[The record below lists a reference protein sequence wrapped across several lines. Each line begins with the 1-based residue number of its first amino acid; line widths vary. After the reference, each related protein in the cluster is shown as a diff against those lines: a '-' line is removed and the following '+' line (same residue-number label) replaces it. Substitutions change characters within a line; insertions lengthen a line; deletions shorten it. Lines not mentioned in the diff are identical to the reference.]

1 MKRKLILMAVTVAS
15 TVAFSGFSVEANA
28 AVNDDALV
36 NVQNKVMEYINNYSD
51 NYNAAESGTES
62 ISNTVGVNWNDY
74 INNAG
79 NSYKDTV
86 DQIAS
91 ELPEI
96 TMPETPVQPP
106 ETSEAPEN
114 PIVSEGMD
122 ITSENGLVQTFL
134 IDNIIRIVHVGESYT
149 INVLHSPGE
158 VVFTSDN
165 PEVATV
171 DGNGNVVAVAPG
183 KAHIIVSTAD
193 GSRTRKALV
202 RVLGDNELPDVDLP
216 DVDLPDIDL
225 PDVDLPD
232 IDNDINIGNGNG
244 NGNDIN
250 IGNGNGNGNDI
261 NIGNGNDINIGIGG
275 INIGISINK
284 PSGNN
289 PSLNYPTINWPTG
302 GTINWPTGGITG
314 GTNGTLGSL
323 GSANKISTIPTTL
336 SSAKEI
342 STSTLPNTGAAI
354 PLEAI
359 GAVSLLGGLG
369 IYKKRK

>member
-96 TMPETPVQPP
+96 TIPETPVQPP

-202 RVLGDNELPDVDLP
+202 RVLGENELPDVDLP
-216 DVDLPDIDL
+216 DI
-225 PDVDLPD
+225 DLPD
-232 IDNDINIGNGNG
+232 IDNDINIGNGN
-244 NGNDIN
+244 DIN
-250 IGNGNGNGNDI
+250 IGNGNGITIDI
-261 NIGNGNDINIGIGG
+261 N
-275 INIGISINK
+275 INK
-284 PSGNN
+284 PSGNY
-289 PSLNYPTINWPTG
+289 PSLNWPTINWPTG
-302 GTINWPTGGITG
+302 GTIG
-314 GTNGTLGSL
+314 GTTGGTLGSL
-323 GSANKISTIPTTL
+323 GSINKISTTPTTL
-336 SSAKEI
+336 SSAKGTSI
-342 STSTLPNTGAAI
+342 STLPNTGVAI

-359 GAVSLLGGLG
+359 GAISLLGGLG

>member
-15 TVAFSGFSVEANA
+15 TVAFSGFSVEANV

-96 TMPETPVQPP
+96 TIPETPVQPP

-202 RVLGDNELPDVDLP
+202 RVLGENELPDVDLP
-216 DVDLPDIDL
+216 DVDLPDI
-225 PDVDLPD
+225 DLPD

-250 IGNGNGNGNDI
+250 IGNGNGITIDI
-261 NIGNGNDINIGIGG
+261 N
-275 INIGISINK
+275 INK
-284 PSGNN
+284 PSGNY
-289 PSLNYPTINWPTG
+289 PSLNLPTINWPTG
-302 GTINWPTGGITG
+302 GTTG
-314 GTNGTLGSL
+314 GTLGSL
-323 GSANKISTIPTTL
+323 GSANKISTTPTTL
-336 SSAKEI
+336 SSAKGTSI
-342 STSTLPNTGAAI
+342 STLPNTGVAI

-359 GAVSLLGGLG
+359 GAISLLGGLG

>member
-96 TMPETPVQPP
+96 TIPETPVQPP

-202 RVLGDNELPDVDLP
+202 RVLGENELPDVDLP
-216 DVDLPDIDL
+216 DGDLPDI
-225 PDVDLPD
+225 DLPD

-250 IGNGNGNGNDI
+250 IGNGNGITIDI
-261 NIGNGNDINIGIGG
+261 N
-275 INIGISINK
+275 INK
-284 PSGNN
+284 PSGNY
-289 PSLNYPTINWPTG
+289 PSLNLPTINWPTG
-302 GTINWPTGGITG
+302 GTTG
-314 GTNGTLGSL
+314 GTLGSL
-323 GSANKISTIPTTL
+323 GSANKISTTPTTL
-336 SSAKEI
+336 SSAKGTSI
-342 STSTLPNTGAAI
+342 STLPNTGVAI

-359 GAVSLLGGLG
+359 GAISLLGGLG

>member
-96 TMPETPVQPP
+96 TIPETPVQPP

-202 RVLGDNELPDVDLP
+202 RVLGENELPDVDLP
-216 DVDLPDIDL
+216 DVDLPDI
-225 PDVDLPD
+225 DLPD

-250 IGNGNGNGNDI
+250 IDI
-261 NIGNGNDINIGIGG
+261 N
-275 INIGISINK
+275 INK
-284 PSGNN
+284 PSGNY
-289 PSLNYPTINWPTG
+289 PSLNLPTINWLTG
-302 GTINWPTGGITG
+302 GTTG
-314 GTNGTLGSL
+314 GTLGSL
-323 GSANKISTIPTTL
+323 GSANKISTTPTTL
-336 SSAKEI
+336 SSAKGTSI
-342 STSTLPNTGAAI
+342 STLPNTGVAI

-359 GAVSLLGGLG
+359 GAISLLGGLG

>member
-36 NVQNKVMEYINNYSD
+36 NVQNKVMEYINNYYD

-96 TMPETPVQPP
+96 TIPETSVQPP

-202 RVLGDNELPDVDLP
+202 RVLGENELPDVDLP
-216 DVDLPDIDL
+216 DI
-225 PDVDLPD
+225 DLPD
-232 IDNDINIGNGNG
+232 IDNDINIGNGN
-244 NGNDIN
+244 DIN
-250 IGNGNGNGNDI
+250 IGNGNGITIDI
-261 NIGNGNDINIGIGG
+261 N
-275 INIGISINK
+275 INK
-284 PSGNN
+284 PSGNY
-289 PSLNYPTINWPTG
+289 PSLNLPTINWPTG
-302 GTINWPTGGITG
+302 GTTG
-314 GTNGTLGSL
+314 GTLGSL
-323 GSANKISTIPTTL
+323 GSANKISTTPTTL
-336 SSAKEI
+336 SSAKGTSI
-342 STSTLPNTGAAI
+342 STLPNTGVAI

-359 GAVSLLGGLG
+359 GAISLLGGLG

>member
-36 NVQNKVMEYINNYSD
+36 NVQNKVMEYINNYYD

-96 TMPETPVQPP
+96 TIPETSVQPP

-202 RVLGDNELPDVDLP
+202 RVLGENELPDVDLP
-216 DVDLPDIDL
+216 DVDLPDI
-225 PDVDLPD
+225 DLPD

-250 IGNGNGNGNDI
+250 IGNGNGITIDI
-261 NIGNGNDINIGIGG
+261 N
-275 INIGISINK
+275 INK
-284 PSGNN
+284 PSGNY
-289 PSLNYPTINWPTG
+289 PSLNLPTINWPTG
-302 GTINWPTGGITG
+302 GTTG
-314 GTNGTLGSL
+314 GTLGSL
-323 GSANKISTIPTTL
+323 GSANKISTTPTTL
-336 SSAKEI
+336 SSAKGTSI
-342 STSTLPNTGAAI
+342 STLPNTGVAI

-359 GAVSLLGGLG
+359 GAISLLGGLG

>member
-96 TMPETPVQPP
+96 TIPETPVQPP

-202 RVLGDNELPDVDLP
+202 RVLGENELPDVDLP
-216 DVDLPDIDL
+216 DVDLPY
-225 PDVDLPD
+225 

-250 IGNGNGNGNDI
+250 IGNGNGITIDI
-261 NIGNGNDINIGIGG
+261 N
-275 INIGISINK
+275 INK
-284 PSGNN
+284 PSGNY
-289 PSLNYPTINWPTG
+289 PSLNLPTINWPTG
-302 GTINWPTGGITG
+302 GTTG
-314 GTNGTLGSL
+314 GTLGSL
-323 GSANKISTIPTTL
+323 GSANKISTTPTTL
-336 SSAKEI
+336 SSAKGTSI
-342 STSTLPNTGAAI
+342 STLPNTGVAI

-359 GAVSLLGGLG
+359 GAISLLGGLG

>member
-96 TMPETPVQPP
+96 TIPETPVQPP

-202 RVLGDNELPDVDLP
+202 RVLGENE
-216 DVDLPDIDL
+216 L

-250 IGNGNGNGNDI
+250 IGNGNGITIDI
-261 NIGNGNDINIGIGG
+261 N
-275 INIGISINK
+275 INK
-284 PSGNN
+284 PSGNY
-289 PSLNYPTINWPTG
+289 PSLNLPTINWPTG
-302 GTINWPTGGITG
+302 GTTG
-314 GTNGTLGSL
+314 GTLGSL
-323 GSANKISTIPTTL
+323 GSINKISTTPTTL
-336 SSAKEI
+336 SSAKGTSI
-342 STSTLPNTGAAI
+342 STLPNTGVAI

-359 GAVSLLGGLG
+359 GAISLLGGLG

>member
-1 MKRKLILMAVTVAS
+1 MKRKLILMAII
-15 TVAFSGFSVEANA
+15 AFSGFSVEANA

-96 TMPETPVQPP
+96 TIPETPVQPP

-202 RVLGDNELPDVDLP
+202 RVLGENELPDVDLP
-216 DVDLPDIDL
+216 DVDLPDI
-225 PDVDLPD
+225 DLPD

-250 IGNGNGNGNDI
+250 IGNGNGITIDI
-261 NIGNGNDINIGIGG
+261 N
-275 INIGISINK
+275 INK
-284 PSGNN
+284 PSGNY
-289 PSLNYPTINWPTG
+289 PSLNLPTINWPTG
-302 GTINWPTGGITG
+302 GTTG
-314 GTNGTLGSL
+314 GTLGSL
-323 GSANKISTIPTTL
+323 GSANKISTTPTTL
-336 SSAKEI
+336 SSAKGTSI
-342 STSTLPNTGAAI
+342 STLPNTGVAI

-359 GAVSLLGGLG
+359 GAISLLGGLG

>member
-96 TMPETPVQPP
+96 TIPETPVQPP

-134 IDNIIRIVHVGESYT
+134 IDNIIRIVNVGKSYT

-202 RVLGDNELPDVDLP
+202 RVLGENELPDVDLP
-216 DVDLPDIDL
+216 DVDLPDI
-225 PDVDLPD
+225 DLPD

-250 IGNGNGNGNDI
+250 IGNGNGITIDI
-261 NIGNGNDINIGIGG
+261 N
-275 INIGISINK
+275 INK
-284 PSGNN
+284 PSGNY
-289 PSLNYPTINWPTG
+289 PSLNLPTINWPTG
-302 GTINWPTGGITG
+302 GTTG
-314 GTNGTLGSL
+314 GTLGSL
-323 GSANKISTIPTTL
+323 GSANKISTTPTTL
-336 SSAKEI
+336 SSAKGT
-342 STSTLPNTGAAI
+342 STSTLPNTGAPI

-359 GAVSLLGGLG
+359 GAISLLGGLG

>member
-36 NVQNKVMEYINNYSD
+36 NVQNKVMEYINNYYD

-96 TMPETPVQPP
+96 TIPETPVQPP

-202 RVLGDNELPDVDLP
+202 RVLGENELPDVDLP
-216 DVDLPDIDL
+216 DI
-225 PDVDLPD
+225 DLPD

-250 IGNGNGNGNDI
+250 IGNGNGITIDI
-261 NIGNGNDINIGIGG
+261 N
-275 INIGISINK
+275 INK
-284 PSGNN
+284 PSGNY
-289 PSLNYPTINWPTG
+289 PSLNLPTINWPTG
-302 GTINWPTGGITG
+302 GTTG
-314 GTNGTLGSL
+314 GTLGSL
-323 GSANKISTIPTTL
+323 GSANKISTTPTTL
-336 SSAKEI
+336 SSAKGTSI
-342 STSTLPNTGAAI
+342 STLPNTGVAI

-359 GAVSLLGGLG
+359 GAISLLGGLG

>member
-36 NVQNKVMEYINNYSD
+36 NVQNKVMEYINNYYD

-62 ISNTVGVNWNDY
+62 ISNTVDFNWNDY

-96 TMPETPVQPP
+96 TIPETPVQPP

-202 RVLGDNELPDVDLP
+202 RVLGENELPDV
-216 DVDLPDIDL
+216 DL

-250 IGNGNGNGNDI
+250 IGNGNGITIDI
-261 NIGNGNDINIGIGG
+261 N
-275 INIGISINK
+275 INK
-284 PSGNN
+284 PSGNY
-289 PSLNYPTINWPTG
+289 PSLNLPTINWPTG
-302 GTINWPTGGITG
+302 GTTG
-314 GTNGTLGSL
+314 GTLGSL
-323 GSANKISTIPTTL
+323 GSANKISTTPTTL
-336 SSAKEI
+336 SSAKGTSI
-342 STSTLPNTGAAI
+342 STLPNTGVAI

-359 GAVSLLGGLG
+359 GAISLLGGLG

>member
-79 NSYKDTV
+79 NSYKYTV

-96 TMPETPVQPP
+96 TIPETPVQPP

-202 RVLGDNELPDVDLP
+202 RVLGENELPDVDLP

-225 PDVDLPD
+225 PDM
-232 IDNDINIGNGNG
+232 DNDINIGNGNG

-250 IGNGNGNGNDI
+250 IGNGITIDI
-261 NIGNGNDINIGIGG
+261 N
-275 INIGISINK
+275 INK
-284 PSGNN
+284 PSGNY
-289 PSLNYPTINWPTG
+289 PSLNLPTINWPTG
-302 GTINWPTGGITG
+302 GTTG
-314 GTNGTLGSL
+314 GTLGSL
-323 GSANKISTIPTTL
+323 GSANKISTTPTTL
-336 SSAKEI
+336 SSAKGTSI
-342 STSTLPNTGAAI
+342 STLPNTGVAI

-359 GAVSLLGGLG
+359 GAISLLGGLG

>member
-15 TVAFSGFSVEANA
+15 TVSFSGFSVEANA

-96 TMPETPVQPP
+96 TIPETPVQPP

-202 RVLGDNELPDVDLP
+202 RVLGENELPDVDLP
-216 DVDLPDIDL
+216 DVDLPDI
-225 PDVDLPD
+225 DLPD

-250 IGNGNGNGNDI
+250 IGNGNGITIDI
-261 NIGNGNDINIGIGG
+261 N
-275 INIGISINK
+275 INK
-284 PSGNN
+284 PSGNY
-289 PSLNYPTINWPTG
+289 PSLNLPTINWPTG
-302 GTINWPTGGITG
+302 GTTG
-314 GTNGTLGSL
+314 GTLGSL
-323 GSANKISTIPTTL
+323 GSANKISTTPTTL
-336 SSAKEI
+336 SSAKGTSI
-342 STSTLPNTGAAI
+342 STLPNTGVAI

-359 GAVSLLGGLG
+359 GAISLLGGLG

>member
-96 TMPETPVQPP
+96 TIPETPVQPP

-202 RVLGDNELPDVDLP
+202 RVLGENELPDVDLP

-225 PDVDLPD
+225 PD
-232 IDNDINIGNGNG
+232 ID
-244 NGNDIN
+244 
-250 IGNGNGNGNDI
+250 NDI
-261 NIGNGNDINIGIGG
+261 NIGNGNDINIGNGNG
-275 INIGISINK
+275 ITIDININK
-284 PSGNN
+284 PSGNY
-289 PSLNYPTINWPTG
+289 PSLNLPTINWPTG
-302 GTINWPTGGITG
+302 GTTG
-314 GTNGTLGSL
+314 GTLGSL
-323 GSANKISTIPTTL
+323 GSANKISTTPTTL
-336 SSAKEI
+336 SSAKGTSI
-342 STSTLPNTGAAI
+342 STLPNTGVAI

-359 GAVSLLGGLG
+359 GAISLLGGLG

>member
-96 TMPETPVQPP
+96 TIPETPVQPP

-134 IDNIIRIVHVGESYT
+134 IDNIIRIVHLGESYT

-202 RVLGDNELPDVDLP
+202 RVLWENELPDV
-216 DVDLPDIDL
+216 DL

-250 IGNGNGNGNDI
+250 IGNGNGITIDI
-261 NIGNGNDINIGIGG
+261 N
-275 INIGISINK
+275 INK
-284 PSGNN
+284 PSGNY
-289 PSLNYPTINWPTG
+289 PSLNLPTINWPTG
-302 GTINWPTGGITG
+302 GTTG
-314 GTNGTLGSL
+314 GTLGSL
-323 GSANKISTIPTTL
+323 GSANKISTTPTTL
-336 SSAKEI
+336 SSAKGASI
-342 STSTLPNTGAAI
+342 STLPNTGVAI

-359 GAVSLLGGLG
+359 GAISLLGGLG

>member
-96 TMPETPVQPP
+96 TITETPVQPP

-202 RVLGDNELPDVDLP
+202 RVLGENELPDVDLP
-216 DVDLPDIDL
+216 DVDLPDI
-225 PDVDLPD
+225 DLPD

-250 IGNGNGNGNDI
+250 IGNGNGITIDI
-261 NIGNGNDINIGIGG
+261 N
-275 INIGISINK
+275 INK
-284 PSGNN
+284 PSGNY
-289 PSLNYPTINWPTG
+289 PSLNLPTINWPTG
-302 GTINWPTGGITG
+302 GTTG
-314 GTNGTLGSL
+314 GTLGSL
-323 GSANKISTIPTTL
+323 GSANKISTTPTTL
-336 SSAKEI
+336 SSAKGASI
-342 STSTLPNTGAAI
+342 STLPNTGVAI

-359 GAVSLLGGLG
+359 GAISLLGGLG

>member
-96 TMPETPVQPP
+96 TIPETPVQPP

-202 RVLGDNELPDVDLP
+202 RVLGENELPDVDLP
-216 DVDLPDIDL
+216 DVDLPDI
-225 PDVDLPD
+225 DLPD

-250 IGNGNGNGNDI
+250 IGNGNGITIDI
-261 NIGNGNDINIGIGG
+261 N
-275 INIGISINK
+275 INK
-284 PSGNN
+284 PSGNY
-289 PSLNYPTINWPTG
+289 PSLNLPTINWPTG
-302 GTINWPTGGITG
+302 GTTG
-314 GTNGTLGSL
+314 GTLGSL
-323 GSANKISTIPTTL
+323 GSANKISTTPTTL
-336 SSAKEI
+336 SSAKGASI
-342 STSTLPNTGAAI
+342 STLPNTGVAI

-359 GAVSLLGGLG
+359 GAISLLGGLG

>member
-96 TMPETPVQPP
+96 TIPETPVQPP

-202 RVLGDNELPDVDLP
+202 RVLGENELPDV
-216 DVDLPDIDL
+216 DL

-250 IGNGNGNGNDI
+250 IGNGNGITIDI
-261 NIGNGNDINIGIGG
+261 Q
-275 INIGISINK
+275 
-284 PSGNN
+284 SGNY
-289 PSLNYPTINWPTG
+289 PSLYLPTINWPTG
-302 GTINWPTGGITG
+302 GTTG
-314 GTNGTLGSL
+314 GTLGSL
-323 GSANKISTIPTTL
+323 GSANKISTTPTTL
-336 SSAKEI
+336 SSAKGASI
-342 STSTLPNTGAAI
+342 STLPNTGVAI

-359 GAVSLLGGLG
+359 GAISLLGGLG

>member
-96 TMPETPVQPP
+96 TIPETPVQPP

-202 RVLGDNELPDVDLP
+202 RVLGENELPDVDLP
-216 DVDLPDIDL
+216 DVDLPDI
-225 PDVDLPD
+225 DLPD

-250 IGNGNGNGNDI
+250 IGNGNGITIDI
-261 NIGNGNDINIGIGG
+261 N
-275 INIGISINK
+275 INK
-284 PSGNN
+284 PSGNY
-289 PSLNYPTINWPTG
+289 PSLNLPTINWPTG
-302 GTINWPTGGITG
+302 GTTG
-314 GTNGTLGSL
+314 GTLESL
-323 GSANKISTIPTTL
+323 GSANKISTTPTTL
-336 SSAKEI
+336 SSAKGTSI
-342 STSTLPNTGAAI
+342 STLPNTGVAI

-359 GAVSLLGGLG
+359 GAISLLGGLG

>member
-15 TVAFSGFSVEANA
+15 TVSFSGFSVEANA

-62 ISNTVGVNWNDY
+62 ISNTVDVNWNDY

-79 NSYKDTV
+79 NSYKDTI

-96 TMPETPVQPP
+96 TIPETSVQPP

-202 RVLGDNELPDVDLP
+202 RVLGENE
-216 DVDLPDIDL
+216 L

-232 IDNDINIGNGNG
+232 IDNDINIGNGN
-244 NGNDIN
+244 DIN
-250 IGNGNGNGNDI
+250 IGNGNSITIDI
-261 NIGNGNDINIGIGG
+261 N
-275 INIGISINK
+275 INK
-284 PSGNN
+284 PSGNY
-289 PSLNYPTINWPTG
+289 PSLNLPTINWPTG
-302 GTINWPTGGITG
+302 GTTG
-314 GTNGTLGSL
+314 GTLGSL
-323 GSANKISTIPTTL
+323 GSANKISTTPTTL
-336 SSAKEI
+336 SSAKGTSI
-342 STSTLPNTGAAI
+342 STLPNTGVAI

-359 GAVSLLGGLG
+359 GAISLLGGLG

>member
-36 NVQNKVMEYINNYSD
+36 NVQNKVMEYINNYYD

-96 TMPETPVQPP
+96 TIPETPVQPP

-202 RVLGDNELPDVDLP
+202 RVLGENE
-216 DVDLPDIDL
+216 L

-250 IGNGNGNGNDI
+250 IGNGNGITIDI
-261 NIGNGNDINIGIGG
+261 N
-275 INIGISINK
+275 INK
-284 PSGNN
+284 PSGNY
-289 PSLNYPTINWPTG
+289 PSLNLPTINWPTG
-302 GTINWPTGGITG
+302 GTTG
-314 GTNGTLGSL
+314 GTLGSL
-323 GSANKISTIPTTL
+323 GSANKISTTPTTL
-336 SSAKEI
+336 SSAKGTSI
-342 STSTLPNTGAAI
+342 STLPNTGVAI

-359 GAVSLLGGLG
+359 GAISLLGGLG